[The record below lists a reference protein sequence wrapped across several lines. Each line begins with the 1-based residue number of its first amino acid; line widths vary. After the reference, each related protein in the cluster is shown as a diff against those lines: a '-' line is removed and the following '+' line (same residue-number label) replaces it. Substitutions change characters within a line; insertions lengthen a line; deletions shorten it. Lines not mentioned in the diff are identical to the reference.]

1 MAAARLKRLL
11 LPALVAVVGLSLLL
25 GIQLTVTKASVERR
39 LDRGVTEALARA
51 GIRGADV
58 VVDGRD
64 VTIHGIAGS
73 TVVLASAVNSVAGV
87 EGVRTMTNDLQ
98 LATGET
104 APERG
109 PSQVTAAIEEGRIR
123 LTGAVPSKGDRTAL
137 REAAATAVGEDNVV
151 DRIDVDSRAG
161 KDGLK
166 RFIAL
171 VKAFD
176 PAGECQA
183 ELADGVIS
191 LFGRVPRE
199 TSRNAMVGAANKVKS
214 DAAGIVDQLAIDED
228 TLPPAAV
235 ELQRR
240 LAALDE
246 IEFST
251 FGFRLDGDDQEV
263 VERAA
268 GLLKGQARVRIRV
281 EGHTDSYGSAEDNLA
296 LSKDRAAEVR
306 EALIEAGVPAERVDA
321 VGYGEYRPAVDPT
334 GAPLDGDGGEQRDI
348 VLTVVL

>member
-1 MAAARLKRLL
+1 
-11 LPALVAVVGLSLLL
+11 V
-25 GIQLTVTKASVERR
+25 I
-39 LDRGVTEALARA
+39 
-51 GIRGADV
+51 
-58 VVDGRD
+58 VDGRD
-64 VTIHGIAGS
+64 VTIHGTAGS

-109 PSQVTAAIEEGRIR
+109 PSQVTAAIEDGKIR
-123 LTGAVPSKGDRTAL
+123 LTGAVPSKSDRNSL
-137 REAAATAVGEDNVV
+137 KGAAASAVGEDNVIDRVEV
-151 DRIDVDSRAG
+151 DARAG

-176 PAGECQA
+176 PAGQCQA
-183 ELADGVIS
+183 ELTDGVIS

-199 TSRNAMVGAANKVKS
+199 SSRNAMVGAANKVKS

-228 TLPPAAV
+228 TLPPAALA
-235 ELQRR
+235 LQRQ
-240 LAALDE
+240 LAGLDE

-251 FGFRLDGDDQEV
+251 FGTRLDGDDKDV
-263 VERAA
+263 VEEAA
-268 GLLKGQARVRIRV
+268 KLLEAQPKLRVRV
-281 EGHTDSYGSAEDNLA
+281 EGHTDSSGSTEDNLD
-296 LSKDRAAEVR
+296 LSKDRATEVR
-306 EALIEAGVPAERVDA
+306 DALIEAGVPADRIDA

-334 GAPLDGDGGEQRDI
+334 GAPLDGRNDEQPDI
-348 VLTVVL
+348 VFTVVL